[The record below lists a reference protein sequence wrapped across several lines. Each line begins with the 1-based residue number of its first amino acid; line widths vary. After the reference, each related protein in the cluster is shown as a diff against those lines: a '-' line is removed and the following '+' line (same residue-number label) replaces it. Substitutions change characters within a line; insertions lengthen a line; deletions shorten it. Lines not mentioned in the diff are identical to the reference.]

1 MYPNNKTK
9 AATALGVNLADPP
22 SSLLGSVGSTPLK
35 DVTNILIAYGD
46 NKSGSVNPTVVDEP
60 LQQNHKGSSGT
71 SWYTRLSDKK
81 EAAYLEKLRLS
92 CQQKKK

>member
-35 DVTNILIAYGD
+35 DVTNILIAYG
-46 NKSGSVNPTVVDEP
+46 NSAYMFFFVISSCTPLMLKSNPVVYCMQVIIKVD
-60 LQQNHKGSSGT
+60 L
-71 SWYTRLSDKK
+71 
-81 EAAYLEKLRLS
+81 
-92 CQQKKK
+92 